1 MIHYLH
7 DSIQNDTETETL
19 MYTENIKKKID
30 GKNWH
35 KYLDI
40 IGWEKLS
47 LGMIKFINRNTL
59 KNYKNSPY
67 GIIDCGGEGNC

>member
-7 DSIQNDTETETL
+7 DSIQYDTETETL

-40 IGWEKLS
+40 IGKYKKKNRRKKLAQIFRYYRV
-47 LGMIKFINRNTL
+47 GE
-59 KNYKNSPY
+59 
-67 GIIDCGGEGNC
+67 IISWND